1 MNKEPT
7 EQEIRSLADAW
18 VAAELRGDRAFLE
31 SVLTDDFVG
40 VGPLGFLLSKQEW
53 LERHRSGDLKNE
65 ALVLEE
71 VRVRIYNSAAI
82 LVGRQTQKTN
92 YRGNSI
98 PGQFRATLVFVQQEQ
113 WKLANLQLSAI
124 GQPPNFGKP

>member
-1 MNKEPT
+1 MNREHA
-7 EQEIRSLADAW
+7 EQEVMRLADAW
-18 VAAELRGDRAFLE
+18 GTAELRGDTAFLE
-31 SVLTDDFVG
+31 NLLADDFVG

-65 ALVLEE
+65 ALDLEE
-71 VRVRIYNSAAI
+71 VRVRVYNGAAI
-82 LVGRQTQKTN
+82 LVGRQTQKAS

-98 PGQFRATLVFVQQEQ
+98 PGQFRITLVFVQQGQ

-124 GQPPNFGKP
+124 GQPPNFRKP